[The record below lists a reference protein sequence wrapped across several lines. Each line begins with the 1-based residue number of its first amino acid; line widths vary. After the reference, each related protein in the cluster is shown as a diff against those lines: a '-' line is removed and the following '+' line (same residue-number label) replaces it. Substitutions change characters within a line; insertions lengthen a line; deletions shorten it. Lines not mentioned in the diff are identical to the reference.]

1 MKQRD
6 RLAAALL
13 AFFLGGIG
21 AHWFYVGRSDYGI
34 TYLIIGGVSFL
45 LSFII
50 VGLFGFLILGGLCLY
65 DGIRFLA
72 MTPERF
78 DVEYNSAF
86 LL

>member
-1 MKQRD
+1 MRPIPPELRRVPEVKMVR
-6 RLAAALL
+6 
-13 AFFLGGIG
+13 
-21 AHWFYVGRSDYGI
+21 W
-34 TYLIIGGVSFL
+34 
-45 LSFII
+45 FII